1 MLPGL
6 WKLGARPLSGWRL
19 ACQPKYFSQWPT
31 DPVHVQQLVAASLSS
46 CNYIPQMASFQCGKS
61 VWTVVVYHWGMNI
74 NIPYPENGSHLTVI
88 NYDHSLLVL
97 TQRQICC
104 NLVWSFCG
112 HIAAYQKD
120 LTTVM
125 KSKFTVMFS
134 DSDSEDKQQ
143 AVNKE
148 IRYIFVIDNRLSI
161 SKQCLQIQLCW
172 V

>member
-6 WKLGARPLSGWRL
+6 WKLGACPLSGWP
-19 ACQPKYFSQWPT
+19 ASQSIFSQWST
-31 DPVHVQQLVAASLSS
+31 DPVHVQHVVTASLSS
-46 CNYIPQMASFQCGKS
+46 CNYIPQMASFQWGKS

-74 NIPYPENGSHLTVI
+74 NISYPENGSHLTVI